1 MCYKLLN
8 NLFYVSRI
16 IIIKISRMIIRT
28 KEQRQNEVK
37 TIIKKLNELH
47 LNTSYDGIKILFQN
61 MKDYLN
67 SENSIIINIP
77 CPELNIFIKGV
88 LEVDLSK
95 KVWVKLECL
104 EKPEEE

>member
-1 MCYKLLN
+1 MNK
-8 NLFYVSRI
+8 
-16 IIIKISRMIIRT
+16 MIIRT
-28 KEQRQNEVK
+28 KEQRQNEIK

-47 LNTSYDGIKILFQN
+47 LNNSYDGIRLLFQN
-61 MKDYLN
+61 MKEYLN
-67 SENSIIINIP
+67 SENSIIIDIP
-77 CPELNIFIKGV
+77 CPELNICIKGI